1 MHKKMI
7 AVAALLGLGLC
18 LKVGYKQY
26 ATLSDSDL
34 PEDTF

>member
-1 MHKKMI
+1 MI
-7 AVAALLGLGLC
+7 AIGALLGLGVS

-26 ATLSDSDL
+26 TNLPSEDL